1 MTIFFWKISAKLNI
15 LLYPKFVEKQANEGG
30 NRTTYPFPK
39 PTLTRG
45 SHLGQNI
52 GLGEGY
58 VGRFPET
65 YNDAS
70 MY

>member
-1 MTIFFWKISAKLNI
+1 MSAKLNI
-15 LLYPKFVEKQANEGG
+15 LLYPKFVKKQTNEGG
-30 NRTTYPFPK
+30 NRTTYPSPK
-39 PTLTRG
+39 LTLTLG

-52 GLGEGY
+52 GLGKGY